1 VAENQRG
8 YCVCTVRDWP
18 NALLFSP
25 RGSATVGKGQVALP
39 CPVQLEVSC
48 TFVRS

>member
-1 VAENQRG
+1 MWLKIRG
-8 YCVCTVRDWP
+8 YCVCTVHDWT

-39 CPVQLEVSC
+39 CPGRPAGSPLY
-48 TFVRS
+48 VR